1 MLATSIQ
8 QPRWTTHLANS
19 KAVLVAQMNPR
30 ATTTPKPPST
40 TEAAIHATYPPLTVG
55 KAPHGTLSPKPV
67 WFRTQMTQ
75 TLMGVWGLQI
85 C

>member
-19 KAVLVAQMNPR
+19 KAALVAQMKPL

-40 TEAAIHATYPPLTVG
+40 TEAAIHATYPPLIVG
-55 KAPHGTLSPKPV
+55 KALLGTLSPRPV
-67 WFRTQMTQ
+67 WFRTQMTL
-75 TLMGVWGLQI
+75 TLMGV
-85 C
+85 